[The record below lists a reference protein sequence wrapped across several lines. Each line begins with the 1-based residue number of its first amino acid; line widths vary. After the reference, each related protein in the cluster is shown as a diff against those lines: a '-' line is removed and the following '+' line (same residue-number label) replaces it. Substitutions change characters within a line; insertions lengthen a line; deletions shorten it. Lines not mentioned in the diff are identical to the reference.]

1 MASASISFRCS
12 TEFLAFSLAATEAT
26 EATEATDANEGFLF
40 LLLLFIDLAATALKL
55 LPWSQEN
62 ENRLES
68 FSQDV
73 SSGGPDEL

>member
-12 TEFLAFSLAATEAT
+12 LEFLAFSLAATEAT
-26 EATEATDANEGFLF
+26 EATEANEGFLF

-68 FSQDV
+68 FTQDV
-73 SSGGPDEL
+73 SSGGPGEH